1 MQSEKTRIVTVTM
14 NPAIDLA
21 CTVPGFAAG
30 EVNRVTEYQSDAA
43 GKGVNIAGLL
53 RKFGLPVTVTGFL
66 GTENAR
72 IFEKRFSELGVA
84 DEFVRV
90 EGETRIGIKVL
101 DPESRSTTDIN
112 FPGLMPDADHLD
124 RLAETVE
131 RLSRE
136 AAIVVIAGSLPVGV
150 APEMVG
156 RLVGVIKEQGAKA
169 VVDTSGPALAGA
181 VGATPWLIKPN
192 DDELAELVGRPMES
206 LDDLAAEAR
215 RLNEKGIAT
224 VAVSLGARGAVFVED
239 GRALLSRPPKVEA
252 VSTVGAGDA
261 MIGGLVAGMALGLPL
276 EERVRK
282 ATALSAAT
290 VMQAGPALHDLN
302 TAEILESRIEIT
314 NLQVGG

>member
-1 MQSEKTRIVTVTM
+1 MQNKGKRIVTVTM

-30 EVNRVTEYQSDAA
+30 AVNRVAGYQSDAA

-53 RKFGLPVTVTGFL
+53 RKFDLPVTVSGFL

-72 IFEKRFSELGVA
+72 IFEKRFADLGMT

-90 EGETRIGIKVL
+90 PGETRIGIKVL
-101 DPESRSTTDIN
+101 DPESKSTTDIN
-112 FPGLMPDADHLD
+112 FPGLAPDAKHMD
-124 RLAETVE
+124 RLAEIIE
-131 RLSRE
+131 QLSIE
-136 AAIVVIAGSLPVGV
+136 AGIVVIAGSLPVGV
-150 APEMVG
+150 APDSVG
-156 RLVGVIKEQGAKA
+156 RLIRIIKDQGAKA
-169 VVDTSGPALAGA
+169 VVDTSGPALAAA
-181 VGATPWLIKPN
+181 VEAGPWLIKPN
-192 DDELAELVGRPMES
+192 DAELAELVGRPMDS
-206 LDDLAAEAR
+206 LDDMVAEAR
-215 RLNEKGIAT
+215 RMNASGIAT

-239 GRALLSRPPKVEA
+239 GQAMLSQPPKIEA

-276 EERVRK
+276 KERVRM

-302 TAEILESRIEIT
+302 TAKTLEPRIAIT
-314 NLQVGG
+314 TFQGGG

>member
-1 MQSEKTRIVTVTM
+1 MQNDTTRIVTVTM

-30 EVNRVTEYQSDAA
+30 AVNRVAGYQSDAA

-72 IFEKRFSELGVA
+72 IFEKRFSDLGMA

-90 EGETRIGIKVL
+90 PGETRIGIKVL
-101 DPESRSTTDIN
+101 DSESKSTTDIN
-112 FPGLMPDADHLD
+112 FPGLAPDAGHMD

-131 RLSRE
+131 RLSGE

-150 APEMVG
+150 APESVG
-156 RLVGVIKEQGAKA
+156 RLIQVIKAQGAKA
-169 VVDTSGPALAGA
+169 VVDTSGPALASA
-181 VGATPWLIKPN
+181 VSATPWLIKPN

-206 LDDLAAEAR
+206 LDDLVAEAR
-215 RLNEKGIAT
+215 RMNEKGIAT
-224 VAVSLGARGAVFVED
+224 VAVSLGARGAVFVE
-239 GRALLSRPPKVEA
+239 GGQALLSRPPRIEA

-276 EERVRK
+276 EERVRQ
-282 ATALSAAT
+282 ATALAAAT

-302 TAEILESRIEIT
+302 AAKVLESRIEIT
-314 NLQVGG
+314 NFQGGG

>member
-1 MQSEKTRIVTVTM
+1 MQSTKTGLVTVTM

-30 EVNRVTEYQSDAA
+30 AVNRVAEYRSDAA

-72 IFEKRFSELGVA
+72 IFEKRFSDLGVTDA
-84 DEFVRV
+84 FVRV
-90 EGETRIGIKVL
+90 PGETRIGIKVL

-112 FPGLMPDADHLD
+112 FPGLTPDASHLD
-124 RLAETVE
+124 RLTETVA

-136 AAIVVIAGSLPVGV
+136 AAVVVVAGSLPVGV
-150 APEMVG
+150 APEEVG
-156 RLVGVIKEQGAKA
+156 RLIGVIKAQGARA
-169 VVDTSGPALAGA
+169 VVDTSGPALASA
-181 VGATPWLIKPN
+181 VRAAPWLIKPN
-192 DDELAELVGRPMES
+192 DDELAELVGRPTGD
-206 LDDLAAEAR
+206 LDDLVAEAR
-215 RLNEKGIAT
+215 RMNAEGIAT

-239 GRALLSRPPKVEA
+239 GQALLSRPPKVEA

-276 EERVRK
+276 EERVRL
-282 ATALSAAT
+282 ATALAAAT
-290 VMQAGPALHDLN
+290 VMQAGPAIKDLN
-302 TAEILESRIEIT
+302 AAKVLEARIEIT
-314 NLQVGG
+314 NLQKGG